1 MNSNADSKVDF
12 IVDSTVGFTVESTV
26 DLVVDSSLPRCP
38 SEPVPSAAQ
47 YRVWALGKLW

>member
-12 IVDSTVGFTVESTV
+12 IVDSIVGFTVESIV

-38 SEPVPSAAQ
+38 SELVTQSPLPEC
-47 YRVWALGKLW
+47 